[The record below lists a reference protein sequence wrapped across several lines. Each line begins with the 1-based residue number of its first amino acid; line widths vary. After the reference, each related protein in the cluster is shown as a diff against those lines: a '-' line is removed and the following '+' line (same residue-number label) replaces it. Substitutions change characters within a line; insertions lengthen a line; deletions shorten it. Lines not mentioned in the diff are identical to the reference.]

1 MLSKFQTYSHSKTLL
16 KYHLI
21 FSTKYRR
28 DCLSEIRES
37 VIDSFRKIENTSD
50 FKILEME
57 IDKNHIHFL
66 VTFKPSLSI
75 TQVVRRLKQLSTY
88 HIWKKEESFLRNFYW
103 KKKVLWTKGYFCST
117 IGEVSEETLKNYI
130 RNQGWKQFIY

>member
-1 MLSKFQTYSHSKTLL
+1 M
-16 KYHLI
+16 
-21 FSTKYRR
+21 
-28 DCLSEIRES
+28 SEIRES
-37 VIDSFRKIENTSD
+37 VIDSFQKAENTSD

-66 VTFKPSLSI
+66 ITFKPSLSI

-103 KKKVLWTKGYFCST
+103 KKKILWTKGYFCNT

-130 RNQGWKQFIY
+130 RNQG

>member
-1 MLSKFQTYSHSKTLL
+1 M
-16 KYHLI
+16 I

-130 RNQGWKQFIY
+130 RNQG